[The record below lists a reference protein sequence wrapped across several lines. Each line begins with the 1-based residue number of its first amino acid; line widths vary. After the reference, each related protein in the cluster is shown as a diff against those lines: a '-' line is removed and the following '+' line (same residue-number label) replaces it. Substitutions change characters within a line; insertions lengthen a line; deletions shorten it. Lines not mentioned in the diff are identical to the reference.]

1 MAKKILLFVSGRVDQ
16 KPEEYLCP
24 DGSVVQ
30 GGLTNEAPVKY
41 LLKAHPD
48 VRELICVVTPEAKA
62 AYAELQKRLNEVT
75 ADLNYV
81 EVPFQ
86 ESMSVEQCL
95 PGIMENIKQN
105 DEILLETTGGF
116 RNAVMY
122 MMLLSRLLLH
132 VDSPIVQAVYSRWAG
147 AGKQGSIED
156 VSKIIRLFDLING
169 MQELSSFGSVRT
181 LRQYYGQAPEDPRI
195 ANFLNAMEQL
205 NESILLC
212 RVSLISDR
220 LKQFQA
226 SLVELKNCG
235 DPIMQALLPA
245 FRKKFNGKMKT
256 VDLIR
261 WYLESDMLPQALTL
275 YTEKIPERILGK
287 HRFLEMREGQKP
299 WEVKPEREYIDPATD
314 ELMGKVFMLSQIS
327 DDTEIN
333 PYFQNWEDPMRKNFD
348 WHLRTMEYL
357 EKLLSNERYNE
368 RYKVNCSMEKLHRIL
383 CDYLYIK
390 ALRNMTNHASGTV
403 GSYKKDQ
410 MEYLNGQGYP
420 PLNEVT
426 LTQVKDIMLEA
437 LDRLAIVQ

>member
-122 MMLLSRLLLH
+122 MMLLSRLLLY

-181 LRQYYGQAPEDPRI
+181 LRQYYGQAPKDLRI
-195 ANFLNAMEQL
+195 ANFLNSMEQL

-212 RVSLISDR
+212 RVNLISER

-287 HRFLEMREGQKP
+287 HRFLEMREGQEP
-299 WEVKPEREYIDPATD
+299 WQARNGQEHLDPATV
-314 ELMGKVFMLSQIS
+314 ELMESVFMLSWRIYE
-327 DDTEIN
+327 TEIN
-333 PYFQNWEDPMRKNFD
+333 PFQNYDNRGKVEMD